1 MHAPRSS
8 TGSLLRIALLI
19 TVVATIRIIPIMGAE
34 SKHDDS
40 GQPQAVQDEPGERWR
55 KLVNREGY
63 LSVGWVRDRESSD
76 ATIQGP
82 RLAYGLRAAADEGPV
97 WMDAWVATRTGGGQ
111 RATTVGINYVNIS
124 FPGDRAAL
132 GWLFSAGLE
141 RRRQSPHQGFGGFI
155 GLGVEIGI
163 WLDKHW
169 QILIGPEFDLG
180 IASASRASINVT
192 FGFAHKRLIPQPGGP

>member
-1 MHAPRSS
+1 MYRCQCSKEAMMHAPRSS

-97 WMDAWVATRTGGGQ
+97 WMD
-111 RATTVGINYVNIS
+111 
-124 FPGDRAAL
+124 
-132 GWLFSAGLE
+132 
-141 RRRQSPHQGFGGFI
+141 
-155 GLGVEIGI
+155 
-163 WLDKHW
+163 
-169 QILIGPEFDLG
+169 
-180 IASASRASINVT
+180 
-192 FGFAHKRLIPQPGGP
+192 